1 MIVLPPQSATE
12 PQKGTTDMNTIDLP
26 EVVDVET
33 ASELEALERILE
45 TPALEPDRSGYI
57 FSYRY

>member
-1 MIVLPPQSATE
+1 
-12 PQKGTTDMNTIDLP
+12 MNTIDIA
-26 EVVDVET
+26 EVVDIET
-33 ASELEALERILE
+33 ASELEMLEGILE